1 MACCGWAEIKSK
13 LPFAS
18 FAGCWKLFASSPARF
33 DGQIRFDAFRIT
45 YSRTIVFGIWLVR
58 ALSYRDFDV
67 DQCSLFRRADQLPFP
82 AETLDPLR
90 DAEQAKMA
98 VIGADAALWRKTF
111 PVILDFQNDRPCLH
125 ISCPL
130 DSHPGL

>member
-33 DGQIRFDAFRIT
+33 DGQIRFDFFRII

-67 DQCSLFRRADQLPFP
+67 DQCSLFRRAGQSQFS
-82 AETLDPLR
+82 AEARAPLR
-90 DAEQAKMA
+90 NAGQAKMA
-98 VIGADAALWRKTF
+98 VVGADAVLRRKTF
-111 PVILDFQNDRPCLH
+111 PVILDFQNDRPGAEFQFDLRLACA
-125 ISCPL
+125 
-130 DSHPGL
+130 